1 MISKSE
7 FQEWSN
13 HPVTE
18 AFLEA
23 IADKQQGCL
32 IQLAHNLA
40 PDGLPNE
47 FYQGYFRA
55 LEDVSQFDIGDV
67 E

>member
-7 FQEWSN
+7 FQEWVN
-13 HPVTE
+13 HPVSE
-18 AFLEA
+18 AFMQALAE
-23 IADKQQGCL
+23 KQQAVL
-32 IQLAHNLA
+32 IQLANNINDDA
-40 PDGLPNE
+40 LPNS

-55 LEDVSQFDIGDV
+55 LEDVSGFDIGDT